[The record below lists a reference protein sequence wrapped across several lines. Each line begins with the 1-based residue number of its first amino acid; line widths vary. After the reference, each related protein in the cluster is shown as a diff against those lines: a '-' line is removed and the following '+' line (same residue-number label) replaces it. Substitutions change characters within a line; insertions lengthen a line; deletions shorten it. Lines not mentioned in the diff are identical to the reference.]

1 MGTSYLGNPKL
12 KSANVPV
19 EFSEE
24 QLSEYIKCHD
34 DPVYFI
40 TKYVKIIHVDHGLVD
55 FNLYPFQE
63 NMVRTF
69 HDNRFVICKMP
80 RQSGKS
86 TTIIAFFLHYILFN
100 ENVQVGIL
108 ANKGSL
114 ARELLDRLKLSYENM
129 PIWLQQGI
137 LAWNKGNIELENGS
151 KVLAA
156 ATSSSAVRGSSFNII
171 FLDEFA
177 HVPKELAE
185 EFFTSVYPTISS
197 GQTTKVFIVSTPLGL
212 NQFYKMW
219 VDSEEKRSNYIP
231 IEVHWSEIPG
241 RDQKW
246 KEETIR
252 NTSERQFSQ
261 EFETEFIGST
271 RTLISGSKLRS
282 MPFKTPVHSY
292 ENLDIFEQPEQ
303 KHTYTIVVDT
313 AKGLQLDYSAFT
325 VIDSTALPY
334 KVVAKYRDNEI
345 SPMLYPNFIHKAA
358 KHYNNAFVLVEVNDI
373 GESVAMTLHQDME
386 YENMLMMNWKGRGGQ
401 QLGGGF
407 GKNAQWGVR
416 TTKQVKRLGCSTLKN
431 LIEEDKLI
439 ITDYDII
446 YELTSFSAKKES
458 YEAEEG
464 HHDDLVITLVI
475 FAWLTNQNYFKEL
488 TDFDLREKMYS
499 EKMKEIDESYLPFGF
514 IEDGLEP
521 ETFVDNEGTRWN
533 TDRTDRRLE
542 EAGHN
547 IFGA

>member
-24 QLSEYIKCHD
+24 QLTEYIKCHN

-292 ENLDIFEQPEQ
+292 ENLDIFEQPES

-373 GESVAMTLHQDME
+373 GQQVVEILHQEIE
-386 YENMLMMNWKGRGGQ
+386 Y
-401 QLGGGF
+401 
-407 GKNAQWGVR
+407 
-416 TTKQVKRLGCSTLKN
+416 
-431 LIEEDKLI
+431 
-439 ITDYDII
+439 
-446 YELTSFSAKKES
+446 
-458 YEAEEG
+458 
-464 HHDDLVITLVI
+464 
-475 FAWLTNQNYFKEL
+475 
-488 TDFDLREKMYS
+488 
-499 EKMKEIDESYLPFGF
+499 
-514 IEDGLEP
+514 
-521 ETFVDNEGTRWN
+521 
-533 TDRTDRRLE
+533 
-542 EAGHN
+542 
-547 IFGA
+547 

>member
-1 MGTSYLGNPKL
+1 MPSTHYLGNPKL

-19 EFSEE
+19 EFAEE
-24 QLSEYIKCHD
+24 ELAEYIKCQS

-40 TKYVKIIHVDHGLVD
+40 KKYVKIIHVDQGLVD
-55 FNLYPFQE
+55 FDLYPFQE
-63 NMVRTF
+63 NMVDTF
-69 HDNRFVICKMP
+69 HKNRFVICKMP

-100 ENVQVGIL
+100 ENVHVGIL

-114 ARELLDRLKLSYENM
+114 ARELLDRLKLSYENLPM
-129 PIWLQQGI
+129 WLQQGI

-156 ATSSSAVRGSSFNII
+156 ATSSSAIRGSSFNII

-219 VDSEEKRSNYIP
+219 VDSEEKRSNYLP

-241 RDQKW
+241 RDAKW

-261 EFETEFIGST
+261 EFETEFVGST
-271 RTLISGSKLRS
+271 QTLISGSKLRS
-282 MPFKTPVHSY
+282 MPFKTPIHSQDFI
-292 ENLDIFEQPEQ
+292 DIFENPID
-303 KHTYTIVVDT
+303 KHSYTLVVDT
-313 AKGLQLDYSAFT
+313 ARGQGLDYSAFT
-325 VIDSTALPY
+325 VIDSTEVPY
-334 KVVAKYRDNEI
+334 KLVAKYRCDTI
-345 SPMLYPNFIHKAA
+345 SPLLYPNVIYKVA
-358 KHYNNAFVLVEVNDI
+358 KHYNEAYVLVEVNDI
-373 GESVAMTLHQDME
+373 GEQVAVTLHQDLE
-386 YENMLMMNWKGRGGQ
+386 YENMMMMTWKGRGGQ

-416 TTKQVKRLGCSTLKN
+416 TTKQVKRLGCATLKN
-431 LIEEDKLI
+431 LIEEDKMI
-439 ITDYDII
+439 ITDYDVI
-446 YELTSFSAKKES
+446 YELTSFSAKKDS

-464 HHDDLVITLVI
+464 HHDDLAITLVI
-475 FAWLTNQNYFKEL
+475 FAWLTNQEYYKEL
-488 TDFDLREKMYS
+488 TNVDLREKMYS
-499 EKMKEIDESYLPFGF
+499 EKMKEIEESYLPFG
-514 IEDGLEP
+514 IIDDGLGDE
-521 ETFVDNEGTRWN
+521 EIVDNEGNRWQV
-533 TDRTDRRLE
+533 DRTDRVLE
-542 EAGHN
+542 SEGHHT
-547 IFGA
+547 FF

>member
-1 MGTSYLGNPKL
+1 MGIHYLGNPKL
-12 KSANVPV
+12 KAANVPV
-19 EFSEE
+19 EFTEE
-24 QLSEYIKCHD
+24 QLTEYIKCQN
-34 DPVYFI
+34 DPVHFI
-40 TKYVKIIHVDHGLVD
+40 TQYVKIIHVDKGLVD
-55 FNLYPFQE
+55 FDLYPFQE
-63 NMVRTF
+63 NMVRKF
-69 HDNRFVICKMP
+69 HENRFVICKMP

-114 ARELLDRLKLSYENM
+114 ARELLDRLKLSYENL
-129 PIWLQQGI
+129 PIWLQQGV

-219 VDSEEKRSNYIP
+219 VDAEERRSNYIP

-241 RDQKW
+241 RDQTW
-246 KEETIR
+246 KEETVR

-271 RTLISGSKLRS
+271 RTLVAGSKLRS
-282 MPFKTPVHSY
+282 MAFKTPIHSY
-292 ENLDIFEQPEQ
+292 ENLDIFEQPIE
-303 KHTYTIVVDT
+303 KHTYTIVCDT

-325 VIDSTALPY
+325 VIDSTTLPY

-345 SPMLYPNFIHKAA
+345 SPMLYPNIIFTTAQK
-358 KHYNNAFVLVEVNDI
+358 YNEAFVLVEVNDI
-373 GESVAMTLHQDME
+373 GQQVADILYHDME
-386 YENMLMMNWKGRGGQ
+386 YENMMMVTMHGRNGQ
-401 QLGGGF
+401 QIGGGF
-407 GKNAQWGVR
+407 SKNVSMGIR
-416 TTKQVKRLGCSTLKN
+416 TTKQVKRIGCATLKD
-431 LIEEDKLI
+431 LIERDNLLI
-439 ITDYDII
+439 DDFDTIS
-446 YELTSFSAKKES
+446 ELTTFIAKS
-458 YEAEEG
+458 TSWEADDG
-464 HHDDLVITLVI
+464 SHDDLVMTCVLFSWLV
-475 FAWLTNQNYFKEL
+475 QQRYFKEL
-488 TDFDLREKMYS
+488 TDQDIREKMFA
-499 EKMKEIDESYLPFGF
+499 EQAKIIEEELVPFGV
-514 IEDGLEP
+514 IDDGFDPDEHQIP
-521 ETFVDNEGTRWN
+521 GDDNIWSPTQFEYY
-533 TDRTDRRLE
+533 
-542 EAGHN
+542 
-547 IFGA
+547 

>member
-1 MGTSYLGNPKL
+1 MPSTHYLGNPKL

-19 EFSEE
+19 EFAEE
-24 QLSEYIKCHD
+24 ELAEYIKCQS

-40 TKYVKIIHVDHGLVD
+40 KKYVKIIHVDKGLVP
-55 FNLYPFQE
+55 FELYSFQE
-63 NMVRTF
+63 NMVETF

-114 ARELLDRLKLSYENM
+114 ARELLDRLKLSYENLPM
-129 PIWLQQGI
+129 WLQQGI

-219 VDSEEKRSNYIP
+219 VDAEEKRSNYIP
-231 IEVHWSEIPG
+231 IDVHWSEIPG
-241 RDQKW
+241 RDSKW

-261 EFETEFIGST
+261 EFETEFVGST
-271 RTLISGSKLRS
+271 QTLIAGSKLRQL
-282 MPFKTPVHSY
+282 PFKTPIHSQ
-292 ENLDIFEQPEQ
+292 ENIDIFENPIE
-303 KHTYTIVVDT
+303 KHSYTICVDT
-313 AKGLQLDYSAFT
+313 ARGQGLDYSALT
-325 VIDSTALPY
+325 VIDSTEVPY
-334 KVVAKYRDNEI
+334 KLVAKYRCDTI
-345 SPMLYPNFIHKAA
+345 SPLLYPNIIYKIA
-358 KHYNNAFVLVEVNDI
+358 KHYNEAYVLVEVNDI
-373 GESVAMTLHQDME
+373 GEQVAVTLHQDLE
-386 YENMLMMNWKGRGGQ
+386 YENMMMMTWKGRGGQ

-416 TTKQVKRLGCSTLKN
+416 TTKQVKRLGCATLKS
-431 LIEEDKLI
+431 LIEEDKLV
-439 ITDYDII
+439 ITDYDVI
-446 YELTSFSAKKES
+446 YELTSFSARKDS

-475 FAWLTNQNYFKEL
+475 FAWLTNQEYYKEL
-488 TDFDLREKMYS
+488 TDVDLREKMYS
-499 EKMKEIDESYLPFGF
+499 EKMKEIEESYLPFG
-514 IEDGLEP
+514 IIDDGLE
-521 ETFVDNEGTRWN
+521 EEEIVDNEGNRWQV
-533 TDRTDRRLE
+533 DRTNRVLE
-542 EAGHN
+542 DTGHHT
-547 IFGA
+547 FF

>member
-1 MGTSYLGNPKL
+1 MPSTHYLGNPKL

-19 EFSEE
+19 EFTEE
-24 QLSEYIKCHD
+24 QLAEYIRCQE

-40 TKYVKIIHVDHGLVD
+40 KKYVKIIHVDKGLVD
-55 FNLYPFQE
+55 FDLYSFQE
-63 NMVRTF
+63 KMVETF
-69 HDNRFVICKMP
+69 HSNRFVICKMP

-100 ENVQVGIL
+100 ESTQVGIL

-114 ARELLDRLKLSYENM
+114 ARELLDRLKLSYENL
-129 PIWLQQGI
+129 PQWLQQGI

-219 VDSEEKRSNYIP
+219 VDAEEKRSNYIP
-231 IEVHWSEIPG
+231 IDVHWSEIPG
-241 RDQKW
+241 RDAKW

-261 EFETEFIGST
+261 EFETEFVGST
-271 RTLISGSKLRS
+271 QTLITGSKLRS
-282 MPFKTPVHSY
+282 MPFKTPIHSK
-292 ENLDIFEQPEQ
+292 ENIDIFEQPKE
-303 KHTYTIVVDT
+303 KHMYTICVDT
-313 AKGLQLDYSAFT
+313 ARGQGLDYSAFT
-325 VIDSTALPY
+325 VIDSTRVPY
-334 KVVAKYRDNEI
+334 KLVAKYRCDTI
-345 SPMLYPNFIHKAA
+345 SPLLYPNIIWKVA
-358 KHYNNAFVLVEVNDI
+358 KHYNEAFVLVEVNDI
-373 GESVAMTLHQDME
+373 GEQVAITLHQDLE
-386 YENMLMMNWKGRGGQ
+386 YENMMMMTWKGRGGQ

-416 TTKQVKRLGCSTLKN
+416 TTKQVKRLGCATLKN
-431 LIEEDKLI
+431 LIEEDKLV
-439 ITDYDII
+439 ITDYDVI
-446 YELTSFSAKKES
+446 YELTSFSAKKDS

-475 FAWLTNQNYFKEL
+475 FAWLTNQEYYKEL
-488 TDFDLREKMYS
+488 TN
-499 EKMKEIDESYLPFGF
+499 IDYVKRC
-514 IEDGLEP
+514 
-521 ETFVDNEGTRWN
+521 TQRK
-533 TDRTDRRLE
+533 
-542 EAGHN
+542 
-547 IFGA
+547 